1 MVYIGQTKSG
11 EPRRVPM
18 NSTLQKVL
26 AELKTSQN
34 TLSGGRVFLHDSRYL
49 RRAFDR
55 AVKAAGLSPFRFH
68 ELRHAFASRLAMSGC
83 NDRGI
88 MELGGWSSSPMLK
101 RYVDI
106 SPAHL
111 WQAVEGLTQN
121 GNGSKTG
128 SGLNVAVG
136 VGSKLKK
143 KLEREKGFE
152 PSTLALARRQNMSKN
167 NNLRLIPL
175 QSLSRFIKDL

>member
-18 NSTLQKVL
+18 NFTVQKVL

-68 ELRHAFASRLAMSGC
+68 DLRHAFASRLAMSGC

-143 KLEREKGFE
+143 KLERERGFE
-152 PSTLALARRQNMSKN
+152 PPPSLARAVV
-167 NNLRLIPL
+167 PG
-175 QSLSRFIKDL
+175 

>member
-1 MVYIGQTKSG
+1 
-11 EPRRVPM
+11 VPM
-18 NSTLQKVL
+18 NFTVQKVL

-68 ELRHAFASRLAMSGC
+68 DLRHAFASRLAMSGC

-128 SGLNVAVG
+128 VGL
-136 VGSKLKK
+136 
-143 KLEREKGFE
+143 
-152 PSTLALARRQNMSKN
+152 M
-167 NNLRLIPL
+167 L
-175 QSLSRFIKDL
+175 QWG